1 MKDKRWVMIST
12 FVGLLGGV
20 FSMLTPFLLTFAAI
34 AKSDFIQNAV
44 QYGLWILN
52 TLVLI
57 VAIKSALYYKDD
69 ERVPNKVSNLFVL
82 AGVVLFIPVVLTLLA
97 TVPGLEAVNRF
108 VTKIISS
115 FSRGL
120 EMYFGPMFLG
130 GSLSILSGAS
140 YFQCVKNFKES

>member
-34 AKSDFIQNAV
+34 AKSDLIEQAV
-44 QYGLWILN
+44 RYGLWILN
-52 TLVLI
+52 PLVLI

-69 ERVPNKVSNLFVL
+69 ERVSNKVSNLFVL
-82 AGVVLFIPVVLTLLA
+82 AGVVLLIPVVLTVIA
-97 TVPGLEAVNRF
+97 TVPGLEAVNSF
-108 VTKIISS
+108 VIKIISS

-120 EMYFGPMFLG
+120 EMYFGPLFIG
-130 GSLSILSGAS
+130 GSMSILSGVS
-140 YFQCVKNFKES
+140 YFQCAKNFKES